1 MSFEDETL
9 RDILLDPKGV
19 HHSESNEVYLK
30 LCSPCLSSLRS
41 GKVPPLSLA
50 NHNFLGAVPDEL
62 KDLTVVEEAMIA
74 HCRVKCWI
82 IQLKE
87 DNQDLTLPHA
97 Q

>member
-1 MSFEDETL
+1 MSFEDKTL
-9 RDILLDPKGV
+9 QDILLDPKGV

-30 LCSPCLSSLRS
+30 LCSSCLLSLRS
-41 GKVPPLSLA
+41 GKVPPLLLA
-50 NHNFLGAVPDEL
+50 NHNFLGAIPDEL

-74 HCRVKCWI
+74 CCWVKCWI

-87 DNQDLTLPHA
+87 DNHDLTLPHV

>member
-1 MSFEDETL
+1 MCVDPDWLNSVCTPPQMSFEDKTL
-9 RDILLDPKGV
+9 QDILLDPKGV

-74 HCRVKCWI
+74 RC
-82 IQLKE
+82 
-87 DNQDLTLPHA
+87 
-97 Q
+97 

>member
-1 MSFEDETL
+1 M
-9 RDILLDPKGV
+9 P
-19 HHSESNEVYLK
+19 
-30 LCSPCLSSLRS
+30 LRS
-41 GKVPPLSLA
+41 GKVPTLSLA
-50 NHNFLGAVPDEL
+50 NHNFLGAIPDEL

-74 HCRVKCWI
+74 RCQAKCWI